1 MLYFSSKSAIT
12 SLSLATNLKLK
23 IRFFNSSLDFSSN
36 NKTSSRKYRVCK
48 LVNFNTL
55 FIEKAKYISR
65 NVFKREKTTQ
75 STKLNNKEFI
85 YHLHDPSKLS

>member
-23 IRFFNSSLDFSSN
+23 TRFFKSSLDFSSN
-36 NKTSSRKYRVCK
+36 NKTSSRKYRVGK

-55 FIEKAKYISR
+55 FIEKAKYNSR
-65 NVFKREKTTQ
+65 NVLNAKRPLKVQ
-75 STKLNNKEFI
+75 N
-85 YHLHDPSKLS
+85 

>member
-1 MLYFSSKSAIT
+1 MLYYSSKSAIT

-23 IRFFNSSLDFSSN
+23 IRFFNRSLDFSSN
-36 NKTSSRKYRVCK
+36 NKTSSRKYRVSK

-75 STKLNNKEFI
+75 SAKLNNKDFI
-85 YHLHDPSKLS
+85 FC